1 MSNGGKGHGR
11 DGRIGQHFPQR
22 KPWHSRGHSGNPFR
36 NTLQEGCIMFRI
48 MLAVLMLLAGCAS
61 PDVEDIGTALL
72 RVGAGVVQ
80 VVRLVP

>member
-1 MSNGGKGHGR
+1 
-11 DGRIGQHFPQR
+11 
-22 KPWHSRGHSGNPFR
+22 
-36 NTLQEGCIMFRI
+36 MFRA
-48 MLAVLMLLAGCAS
+48 LCLVLLLAGCAS